1 MRNGKYGHE
10 LELILLLTDNH
21 NYTAQDIADK
31 LGITRRHLYN
41 YLEYLRF
48 SGFEVKK
55 SGTYYRLE
63 RTSTFF
69 RRLHENISLS
79 EDEAMHILRLINS
92 GPVTD
97 DYRTCS
103 TCAHPTACLPSTAT
117 PHSCAKPSTAS
128 ACACSTTTRRR
139 TATP

>member
-63 RTSTFF
+63 RTSPYL

-79 EDEAMHILRLINS
+79 ED
-92 GPVTD
+92 
-97 DYRTCS
+97 
-103 TCAHPTACLPSTAT
+103 CL
-117 PHSCAKPSTAS
+117 
-128 ACACSTTTRRR
+128 
-139 TATP
+139 